1 MSKDNEKLNH
11 CTDDNCCCHDH
22 HEHHHDDCCEHEHH
36 EHHEHHH
43 DDCCDHDHHHEHHH
57 DDCCEHDHHEHHHDD
72 CCDHD
77 HHEHHHDHCSCGCCS
92 CGHDH
97 HHDEEDV
104 KKGILRIIAG
114 VIALGCAIFTGKVVG
129 EASYVSIGLYIVAY
143 LIFGY
148 DVVINA
154 VKSIVRGRALD
165 EHFLMAFA
173 TICAF
178 CLGEF
183 VEAVS
188 VMLFYQIGE
197 FLQETIVNKSR
208 NSIKSLMEM
217 KVDAVNVLVNGEIQ
231 VKEPE
236 EINAGDTIVVK
247 PGEKVA
253 IDGTIIKG
261 ETTLD
266 MVALTGES
274 LPVEKAEGDTVLSG
288 SINNSSVIYVRA
300 DKAYKDST
308 IARIMNMVEN
318 ASENK
323 SKTENFV
330 TRFAKVYT
338 PAVVIMAVL
347 LAVVPVIMGY
357 DFRDGVN
364 KALIFLVASC
374 PCALVLSIPLTF
386 FAGIGTMSR
395 RGVLVK
401 GGNYLE
407 ALSKTE
413 AVVMDK
419 TGTITKGRFEVT
431 EVTSDETLK
440 YAASLERFST
450 HPMAK
455 AVVDSYKGEVEE
467 TENVE
472 NIAGFGIKG
481 IINGKNV
488 LVGSERL
495 MTANDINIESG
506 KNIYVAVD
514 GNCIGYI
521 NVDDTIKE
529 DSPAAI
535 AGLKSIGI
543 KNITMLTGDKKSI
556 ADRVGKAVGVDNVY
570 SELLPQ
576 GKVEKVDN
584 LYNESYKNIVAV
596 GDGINDAPVLARA
609 DVGVAMGGIGSDA
622 AIEAA
627 DVVIMEDSLTKLCD
641 AIKLARKTM
650 EICRQNVFIVI
661 ALKLLVLALTVF
673 GYGNMWIAVF
683 ADVGVALI
691 AVLNAV
697 RITKVK

>member
-22 HEHHHDDCCEHEHH
+22 NHQ
-36 EHHEHHH
+36 HHH
-43 DDCCDHDHHHEHHH
+43 DDCCD
-57 DDCCEHDHHEHHHDD
+57 HDHHEHHHDD

-77 HHEHHHDHCSCGCCS
+77 HHEHHHDHCGCGCCS

-97 HHDEEDV
+97 NHDEEDV

-154 VKSIVRGRALD
+154 VKSIVKGRALD

>member
-11 CTDDNCCCHDH
+11 CTDDNCCCHEHDH

-36 EHHEHHH
+36 
-43 DDCCDHDHHHEHHH
+43 
-57 DDCCEHDHHEHHHDD
+57 HHEHHHDD

-77 HHEHHHDHCSCGCCS
+77 HHEHHHDDCHEQDHHDHCGCGCSCG

-114 VIALGCAIFTGKVVG
+114 VIALGCAIFTSKVVG

-154 VKSIVRGRALD
+154 VKSIVKGRALD

-661 ALKLLVLALTVF
+661 VLKLLVLALTVF

>member
-1 MSKDNEKLNH
+1 MSKDNEKLNQ
-11 CTDDNCCCHDH
+11 CIDSNCCCHKDKENRENSNQ
-22 HEHHHDDCCEHEHH
+22 EHHHNHSD
-36 EHHEHHH
+36 
-43 DDCCDHDHHHEHHH
+43 
-57 DDCCEHDHHEHHHDD
+57 
-72 CCDHD
+72 
-77 HHEHHHDHCSCGCCS
+77 CGCG
-92 CGHDH
+92 CGHNH
-97 HHDEEDV
+97 YHYEEDI
-104 KKGILRIIAG
+104 KKGVLRIIVG
-114 VIALGCAIFTGKVVG
+114 VIFLGCAIFTGKIV
-129 EASYVSIGLYIVAY
+129 ADNSYISISLYIVAY

-154 VKSIVRGRALD
+154 VKSIVKGKALN

-217 KVDAVNVLVNGEIQ
+217 NVDTVNVFIEGNIQ

-236 EINAGDTIVVK
+236 KVNVGDTIVVK

-274 LPVEKAEGDTVLSG
+274 IPVEKFEGDTVLSG
-288 SINNSSVIYVRA
+288 SINNSSVIYIRA

-338 PAVVIMAVL
+338 PVVVAMAIL
-347 LAVVPVIMGY
+347 LTVVPVLMGY
-357 DFRDGVN
+357 DFKDGIY

-407 ALSKTE
+407 ALSKAE

-419 TGTITKGRFEVT
+419 TGTITKGKFEVT
-431 EVTSDETLK
+431 EVTSDETLR
-440 YAASLERFST
+440 YAASLEIFST

-455 AVVDSYKGEVEE
+455 AVVDSYKGELEK
-467 TENVE
+467 TENIE

-481 IINGKNV
+481 IINGKSV

-495 MTANDINIESG
+495 MIDSGINIDSG

-514 GNCIGYI
+514 GSCIGYI

-529 DSPAAI
+529 DSFSAI
-535 AGLKSIGI
+535 SSLRSIGV
-543 KNITMLTGDKKSI
+543 KNVTMLTGDKKSI
-556 ADRVGKAVGVDNVY
+556 ADKVGRAVGVDNVY

-576 GKVEKVDN
+576 DKVEKVDG
-584 LYNESYKNIVAV
+584 LYKVGYNNIIAV

-627 DVVIMEDSLTKLCD
+627 DVVIMEDSLTKLYD
-641 AIKLARKTM
+641 AIKLARRTM
-650 EICRQNVFIVI
+650 EICKQNVVIVI
-661 ALKLLVLALTVF
+661 ALKLMVLALTVF

-691 AVLNAV
+691 AVLNAI

>member
-22 HEHHHDDCCEHEHH
+22 NHQHHHDDCHEH

-43 DDCCDHDHHHEHHH
+43 DDCHEH
-57 DDCCEHDHHEHHHDD
+57 E
-72 CCDHD
+72 
-77 HHEHHHDHCSCGCCS
+77 HHDHCGCSCGCG

-154 VKSIVRGRALD
+154 VKSIVKGRALD

-236 EINAGDTIVVK
+236 EINAGDKIVVK

-529 DSPAAI
+529 DSPSAI

>member
-1 MSKDNEKLNH
+1 M
-11 CTDDNCCCHDH
+11 
-22 HEHHHDDCCEHEHH
+22 
-36 EHHEHHH
+36 
-43 DDCCDHDHHHEHHH
+43 
-57 DDCCEHDHHEHHHDD
+57 
-72 CCDHD
+72 
-77 HHEHHHDHCSCGCCS
+77 
-92 CGHDH
+92 
-97 HHDEEDV
+97 
-104 KKGILRIIAG
+104 
-114 VIALGCAIFTGKVVG
+114 G

-154 VKSIVRGRALD
+154 VKSIVKGRALD

-529 DSPAAI
+529 DSPSAI

>member
-11 CTDDNCCCHDH
+11 CTADNCCC

-36 EHHEHHH
+36 HEHHHNDCCEHEHHH
-43 DDCCDHDHHHEHHH
+43 DNCG
-57 DDCCEHDHHEHHHDD
+57 
-72 CCDHD
+72 
-77 HHEHHHDHCSCGCCS
+77 CSCGCG
-92 CGHDH
+92 CGHEH
-97 HHDEEDV
+97 HHDEEDI

-154 VKSIVRGRALD
+154 VKSIVKGRALD

-247 PGEKVA
+247 PGEKIA

-455 AVVDSYKGEVEE
+455 AVVDSYRGTIEE